1 MARSLESMLEAESAN
16 NARVRDVHIAFAGER
31 SDYIDTIKA
40 YESQGYVRPA
50 GASYLTIATRHA
62 LLGIHP
68 IFVPVAFAGGATAW
82 GVPFLNGSPL
92 PLACA
97 LV

>member
-1 MARSLESMLEAESAN
+1 MKTLDEMLAAESAN
-16 NARVRDVHIAFAGER
+16 TTRVRNVRIEFAQEC
-31 SDYIDTIKA
+31 SDYIETIKA

-62 LLGIHP
+62 LSGLDP
-68 IFVPVAFAGGATAW
+68 VFVPVACGGGATAW
-82 GVPFLNGSPL
+82 GVPFVNGAPL

-97 LV
+97 LTV